1 LTVRLVLDT
10 SALLAYVAADVRSV
24 EVGELIATVEE
35 NGDTTGV
42 PVSCLLAAL
51 ARVGADERRKLFELT
66 GAEGPIL
73 LLPLLAGDVPAIAD
87 LGTGLPMDAAHAAAA
102 RAEHDALL
110 GTHDPITYK
119 GIVDPDDILDLS
131 GDLGTAP

>member
-1 LTVRLVLDT
+1 LVLDT

-42 PVSCLLAAL
+42 PVSCALAAL
-51 ARVGADERRKLFELT
+51 ARVGAEERRKLLELT
-66 GAEGPIL
+66 GVEGPIL
-73 LLPLLAGDVPAIAD
+73 LLPLLASDVPAIAGI
-87 LGTGLPMDAAHAAAA
+87 GTGLPLDAAHAAAA

-110 GTHDPITYK
+110 ATHDHALYADV
-119 GIVDPDDILDLS
+119 VDPDDILDL
-131 GDLGTAP
+131 

>member
-1 LTVRLVLDT
+1 GGRRRGQAPSRRRAPPGRRRHRRLTVRLVLDT

-42 PVSCLLAAL
+42 PVSCLLVAL

-66 GAEGPIL
+66 GVDGPIL
-73 LLPLLAGDVPAIAD
+73 LLPLLASDV
-87 LGTGLPMDAAHAAAA
+87 
-102 RAEHDALL
+102 
-110 GTHDPITYK
+110 
-119 GIVDPDDILDLS
+119 
-131 GDLGTAP
+131 

>member
-66 GAEGPIL
+66 GVDGPIQ
-73 LLPLLAGDVPAIAD
+73 LLPLLADDVPAIAG
-87 LGTGLPMDAAHAAAA
+87 LGTGLPLDAAQAAAA

-110 GTHDPITYK
+110 GTYDRAAYD
-119 GIVDPDDILDLS
+119 GVVDPDDILDL
-131 GDLGTAP
+131 